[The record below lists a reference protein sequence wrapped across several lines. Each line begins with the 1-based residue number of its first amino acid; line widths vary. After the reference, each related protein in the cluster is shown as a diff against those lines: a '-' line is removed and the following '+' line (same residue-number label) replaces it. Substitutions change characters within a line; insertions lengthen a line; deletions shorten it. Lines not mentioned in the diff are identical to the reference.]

1 MIELENVQKI
11 YDNGLVKTSVL
22 KGISLKVKPG
32 EFLAIR
38 GPSGS
43 GKSTLMHIMCFLD
56 SISSGVYKFENQ
68 TIKDLSD
75 EKLARIRNKRMGFIF
90 QSFNLMS
97 RMTIFDNVQL
107 PLLYSDK
114 GLKKEYEEQLINEAI
129 DKVNL
134 SHRRKYYPNQLSGGE
149 QQRVAIA
156 RALVNNP
163 SIVFADEPTGNLDS
177 NSGKTIMVLLQ
188 ELNNKGHTIIMVT
201 HEKYTSQHAKRIIE
215 LKDGKITKDE
225 DVRNRLYAKNDN
237 SLLKW
242 N

>member
-237 SLLKW
+237 SLLK
-242 N
+242 

>member
-1 MIELENVQKI
+1 MIELKNVQKI
-11 YDNGLVKTSVL
+11 YDNGLIKTSVL

-56 SISSGVYKFENQ
+56 SITGGVYKFENQ

-75 EKLARIRNKRMGFIF
+75 KKLARIRNKRMGFIF

-114 GLKKEYEEQLINEAI
+114 GLKKEYEEKLIDDAI
-129 DKVNL
+129 DKVGL

-188 ELNNKGHTIIMVT
+188 ELNDKGHTIIMVT

-215 LKDGKITKDE
+215 LRDGKIIKDE

-237 SLLKW
+237 SLLK
-242 N
+242 

>member
-1 MIELENVQKI
+1 MIELKNVQKT
-11 YDNGLVKTSVL
+11 YDNGLIKTHVL
-22 KGISLKVKPG
+22 KGVSLKVEQG

-56 SISSGVYKFENQ
+56 HITSGTYKFENQ
-68 TIKDLSD
+68 TIQDLSN

-90 QSFNLMS
+90 QSFNLMN
-97 RMTIFDNVQL
+97 RMTVFDNVQL
-107 PLLYSDK
+107 PLLYSER
-114 GLKKEYEEQLINEAI
+114 GLKKEYEEKLIDEAI
-129 DKVNL
+129 NKVDL
-134 SHRRKYYPNQLSGGE
+134 SHRRNYYPNQLSGGE

-177 NSGKTIMVLLQ
+177 LSGKTIMYLLQ
-188 ELNNKGHTIIMVT
+188 ELNDNGHTIIMVT

-215 LKDGKITKDE
+215 LKDGKIVKDE
-225 DVRNRLYAKNDN
+225 DVRNRLFAKNETF
-237 SLLKW
+237 LLK
-242 N
+242 